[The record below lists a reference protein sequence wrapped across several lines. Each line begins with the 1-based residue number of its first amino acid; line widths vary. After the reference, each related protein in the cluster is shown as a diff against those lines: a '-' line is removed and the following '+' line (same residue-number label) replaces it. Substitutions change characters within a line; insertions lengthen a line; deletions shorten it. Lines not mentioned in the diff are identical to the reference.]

1 MKPSDL
7 IPIGQ
12 LASRAGVSVSAI
24 RFYETK
30 GLLHSHR
37 NAGNQRRF
45 LRSDVRRLSFILIT
59 QQLGL
64 SIEEIVGILSTLPD
78 NRTPTKKDWA
88 RLSNALRQRLDEQ
101 IETLI
106 RTRERLDECIGCGCL
121 SLKACQLWNPED
133 RAARLGPGARYL
145 LDKDGVKKAK
155 AAAES

>member
-1 MKPSDL
+1 MKPTDL

-12 LASRAGVSVSAI
+12 LAARSGVSVSAI

-30 GLLHSHR
+30 GLLHAHR

-78 NRTPTKKDWA
+78 NRTPTKKDWTQ
-88 RLSNALRQRLDEQ
+88 LSNALRNRLDEQ
-101 IETLI
+101 IETLT
-106 RTRERLDECIGCGCL
+106 RTRERLDDCIGCGCL
-121 SLKACQLWNPED
+121 SLKSCQLWNPED

-145 LDKDGVKKAK
+145 IEKDGAAKAK
-155 AAAES
+155 AAAGR

>member
-24 RFYETK
+24 RFYEAK
-30 GLLHSHR
+30 GLLHAHR

-64 SIEEIVGILSTLPD
+64 SIEEIIGILSTLPD
-78 NRTPTKKDWA
+78 KRTPTKKDWA
-88 RLSNALRQRLDEQ
+88 RLSGSLRTRLDNQ
-101 IETLI
+101 IEALT
-106 RTRERLDECIGCGCL
+106 RTREKLDGCIGCGCL
-121 SLKACQLWNPED
+121 SLKVCQLWNPDD

-145 LDKDGVKKAK
+145 LDKDGAEKAK
-155 AAAES
+155 AAAED